1 MLTRIVEFGDALP
14 AAGVPVATTD
24 TLDAVRALG
33 EIPLAERAAVKTALA
48 TTMIKRDAHRAAF
61 DTLFDLYFELAAVP
75 ETPDEPQVQAPRDD
89 LREQLFEALLTGNMG
104 AASGIVAQ
112 AVLGFGRLERTP
124 DWYSNYE
131 VTRALGLD
139 EISARLAEH
148 ADAAESSDLDRRLLR
163 DEFERRLQA
172 VRDRILR
179 ETRLRTAQQRGPAAV
194 ARYAVAPVAE
204 ELSFTSA
211 TADMA
216 ELRKAIRP
224 LARKLATAVASKRR
238 RATRGHID
246 IRKTIRRS
254 MSTGGVPLVTPMKH
268 RTPHRPELLILCDVS
283 SSVARFSRFT
293 LMLTHALRSQF
304 QKVKAFAFINT
315 AADVTSHL
323 EHEDFSV
330 AMEDIGKLAYVDS
343 YDGRTDYGTV
353 FKELATDH
361 LEKVTPKTTILILGD
376 ARTNYRTRHT
386 DALRELCSRARHSF
400 WLNPEPI
407 GDWDIGDSAAS
418 EYAAQVDKMIEV
430 RNLRQLQEFIATE
443 L

>member
-1 MLTRIVEFGDALP
+1 MLTRLVEFGDALRN
-14 AAGVPVATTD
+14 AGVPVASTD
-24 TLDAVRALG
+24 TRDAVRALR
-33 EIPLAERAAVKTALA
+33 EVPLGERASVKTALA
-48 TTMIKRDAHRAAF
+48 ATMVKRAAHQAAF
-61 DTLFDLYFELAAVP
+61 DTLFDLYFGDPGTDGDRDADVVP
-75 ETPDEPQVQAPRDD
+75 PERED
-89 LREQLFEALLTGNMG
+89 LRAELFDALMTGDAG
-104 AASGIVAQ
+104 AASGIVVQ
-112 AVLGFGRLERTP
+112 AVMGFGRLERTP

-139 EISARLAEH
+139 EMSTRLAEH
-148 ADAAESSDLDRRLLR
+148 AEESGGGDLERRLLR
-163 DEFERRLQA
+163 DEFERRIRA
-172 VRDRILR
+172 VREQILR

-194 ARYAVAPVAE
+194 ARYAVSPVAE
-204 ELSFTSA
+204 ELNFTSA

-216 ELRKAIRP
+216 ELRAAIRP
-224 LARKLATAVASKRR
+224 LARKLATAVAMKRR

-254 MSTGGVPLVTPMKH
+254 LSSGGVPLVTPMKH

-304 QKVKAFAFINT
+304 QKVRVFAFINT

-323 EHEDFSV
+323 DHEDFST
-330 AMEDIGKLAYVDS
+330 AMEGIGQSAYVDS
-343 YDGRTDYGTV
+343 YDGRTDYGMV
-353 FKELATDH
+353 FKELFEGHPDA
-361 LEKVTPKTTILILGD
+361 VGPKTTILILGD
-376 ARTNYRTRHT
+376 ARTNYRSRHT
-386 DALRELCSRARHSF
+386 GALKELCARARHSY

-418 EYAAQVDKMIEV
+418 EYATYVDKMIEV
-430 RNLRQLQEFIATE
+430 RNLRQLQEFIARE